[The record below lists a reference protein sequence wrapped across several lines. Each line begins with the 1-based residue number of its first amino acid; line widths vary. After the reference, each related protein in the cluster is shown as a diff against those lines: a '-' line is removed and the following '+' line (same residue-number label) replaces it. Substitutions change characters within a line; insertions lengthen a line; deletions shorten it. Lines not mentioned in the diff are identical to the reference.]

1 MIDMIDMIDIWRT
14 CTQPS
19 IRMNAH
25 SCLIG
30 HAKSGPGRLGVAR
43 MGRAVRPI
51 GIWRVGRRSRFVA
64 THQHQRVYTSG
75 RKTF

>member
-25 SCLIG
+25 ACLMG
-30 HAKSGPGRLGVAR
+30 DAKSGPRRLRVAR

-51 GIWRVGRRSRFVA
+51 GVWRVGRCGIFVA